1 MKDWQKQRVYNSEFI
16 FRDISKQAADSGNP
30 MVTMN
35 GITVTL
41 PPEARFANVE
51 TIQSYVDRVLQMPS
65 VIAAFGESKPV
76 KVRQRKGVS
85 AAHYCMNEI
94 AIPDTRSQWALRE
107 IVVLHELAHHYSPR
121 GAAHGPEFVSTFITL
136 MDLVVGPEA
145 ALILRMIFA
154 DNGVQ
159 IVAKSKKEKVS
170 A

>member
-1 MKDWQKQRVYNSEFI
+1 MRDSQKSLVYESEFVL
-16 FRDISKQAADSGNP
+16 RDIYRRAAQSGNP
-30 MVTMN
+30 MVEMN
-35 GITVTL
+35 GAHVTL
-41 PPEARFANVE
+41 PPEARFGNVE

-65 VIAAFGESKPV
+65 VIEAFGESRRV
-76 KVRQRKGVS
+76 MVRKRKGVTK
-85 AAHYCMNEI
+85 AHYSLGEI

-121 GAAHGPEFVSTFITL
+121 GAAHGPEFASTFLTL
-136 MDLVVGPEA
+136 LELVVGPEA

>member
-1 MKDWQKQRVYNSEFI
+1 MRDSQKQRVYNAEFI

-65 VIAAFGESKPV
+65 VIAAFGKSRPV
-76 KVRQRKGVS
+76 KVRQRKGVTH
-85 AAHYCMNEI
+85 AHYCMNEI

-121 GAAHGPEFVSTFITL
+121 GAAHGPEFASTFITL

-154 DNGVQ
+154 DNEVQ
-159 IVAKSKKEKVS
+159 TTKKKVS